1 MLRIL
6 LIAAGGAIGALSRY
20 YLSGVPYRY
29 MDENF
34 PYGTLLV
41 NLTGAF
47 LIGLVWG
54 IAEDSFISPYL
65 KSFVLIGVIASFT
78 TFSTFALESALL
90 IRDGE
95 YAMSMTYILITNLG
109 ILLVFAGLFSSK
121 YMISGGMA

>member
-6 LIAAGGAIGALSRY
+6 LIAAGGSIGALFRY
-20 YLSGVPYRY
+20 YLSGIPYRY
-29 MDENF
+29 MGENF

-47 LIGLVWG
+47 LIGLLWG
-54 IAEDSFISPYL
+54 VTEEAVISPYI
-65 KSFVLIGVIASFT
+65 KSFVFIGVIASFT

-95 YAMSMTYILITNLG
+95 YAMSMAYILITNLG
-109 ILLVFAGLFSSK
+109 ILLVFAGLFSSR
-121 YMISGGMA
+121 YISGGVA